1 LLLLLLILNMICGTN
16 FTNATNATNLTITN
30 LLNFPSKL
38 STMKPRSLSLLLPS
52 SFAIDTADLR
62 GKTAKIGQIA
72 RAASVFCVD
81 RIVVYRDP
89 DLDETKL
96 IETILAYAE
105 TPQYLRRHIF
115 PLTDDLRYAGALP
128 PLGTPHH
135 PLDAKEIVV
144 GAIRA
149 GLVVRAH
156 DTGSWVDIG
165 FERPAF
171 LDAQLQKGERVNVIV
186 TSQKPLKARQ
196 VRRDE
201 IAGYWGYA
209 VERAASLWRALVRSG
224 EVITIATSKYGTPID
239 LDLLTEIGVAC
250 EAEDVLIVF
259 GPPHKGIHE
268 IMEEENVLMS
278 KFNYVLNALP
288 DQGTETVRVEEAA
301 VATLAILNMV
311 LCRSR

>member
-1 LLLLLLILNMICGTN
+1 
-16 FTNATNATNLTITN
+16 
-30 LLNFPSKL
+30 
-38 STMKPRSLSLLLPS
+38 MKPRSLSLLLPS
-52 SFAIDTADLR
+52 SFAIDTTDLR

-89 DLDETKL
+89 DLDEAKL

-105 TPQYLRRHIF
+105 TPQYLRRHVF
-115 PLTDDLRYAGALP
+115 PLTDDLRYAGAIP
-128 PLGTPHH
+128 PLRTPHH
-135 PLDAKEIVV
+135 PLDTEKIVV

-149 GLVVRAH
+149 GVVVRAH
-156 DTGSWVDIG
+156 NIGSWIDIG
-165 FERPAF
+165 FKRPAF

-209 VERAASLWRALVRSG
+209 VERAASLEDALARSG
-224 EVITIATSKYGTPID
+224 EVTAIATSRYGTPVDI
-239 LDLLTEIGVAC
+239 DLLTEIGSAYG
-250 EAEDVLIVF
+250 AEDVLIVL

-268 IMEEENVLMS
+268 IMEEENVPMS
-278 KFNYVLNALP
+278 KFDYVLNALP
-288 DQGTETVRVEEAA
+288 GQGTETVRVEEAA

-311 LCRSR
+311 FCKSR

>member
-1 LLLLLLILNMICGTN
+1 M
-16 FTNATNATNLTITN
+16 
-30 LLNFPSKL
+30 
-38 STMKPRSLSLLLPS
+38 LLPS
-52 SFAIDTADLR
+52 SFAIDTTDLR

-89 DLDETKL
+89 DLDEAKL

-105 TPQYLRRHIF
+105 TPQYLRRHVF
-115 PLTDDLRYAGALP
+115 PLTDDLRYAGAIP
-128 PLGTPHH
+128 PLRTPHH
-135 PLDAKEIVV
+135 PLDTEKIVV

-149 GLVVRAH
+149 GVVVRAH
-156 DTGSWVDIG
+156 NIGSWIDIG
-165 FERPAF
+165 FKRPAF
-171 LDAQLQKGERVNVIV
+171 LDAQLQKGERVNAIV

-209 VERAASLWRALVRSG
+209 VERAASLEDALARSG
-224 EVITIATSKYGTPID
+224 EVTAIATSRYGTPVDI
-239 LDLLTEIGVAC
+239 DLLTEIGSAYG
-250 EAEDVLIVF
+250 AEDVLIVL

-268 IMEEENVLMS
+268 IMEEENVPMS
-278 KFNYVLNALP
+278 KFDYVLNALP
-288 DQGTETVRVEEAA
+288 GQGTETVRVEEAA

-311 LCRSR
+311 FCKSR